1 MINTRQILSI
11 AFFLAVIIV
20 GNVDGKKNFQKKPE
34 GNISLKKITNG
45 LENCVKDQNKSEKE
59 KMMPQFSN
67 CITTIKNKK
76 SLLKHKNKITKSF
89 FKKVFKGITNCLKT
103 KMTKNAK
110 KRNQMKKQGSKNKRE
125 KRSKRP
131 NKAEEEMNEAI
142 AKIQRCGE
150 VTIELKNVGEGEA
163 ASIPKEK
170 CECGRPEIH
179 LSDTSTNARIFK
191 GKEAIR
197 KQFPWQILI
206 HMKFKNVR
214 GEEENTMSGGTLIS
228 RKHVLTAAHNFYDEE
243 DMTKYI

>member
-110 KRNQMKKQGSKNKRE
+110 KCQKKKSNEKTRIKEQKR
-125 KRSKRP
+125 KKVQ
-131 NKAEEEMNEAI
+131 EA
-142 AKIQRCGE
+142 K
-150 VTIELKNVGEGEA
+150 
-163 ASIPKEK
+163 
-170 CECGRPEIH
+170 
-179 LSDTSTNARIFK
+179 
-191 GKEAIR
+191 
-197 KQFPWQILI
+197 
-206 HMKFKNVR
+206 
-214 GEEENTMSGGTLIS
+214 
-228 RKHVLTAAHNFYDEE
+228 
-243 DMTKYI
+243 

>member
-131 NKAEEEMNEAI
+131 SKAEEEMNLAL
-142 AKIQRCGE
+142 AKIQKCGE
-150 VTIELKNVGEGEA
+150 VTIELKDVEGGGA
-163 ASIPKEK
+163 ISIPEEK
-170 CECGRPEIH
+170 CECGRPEIS
-179 LSDTSTNARIFK
+179 LSEASNARVFK
-191 GKEAIR
+191 GKEAIQ
-197 KQFPWQILI
+197 KQIPWQIMI
-206 HMKFKNVR
+206 QMKFKDLA
-214 GEEENTMSGGTLIS
+214 GEDDNSISGGTLIS
-228 RKHVLTAAHNFYDEE
+228 RKHVLTAAHNFFYIE
-243 DMTKYI
+243 DMTK